1 MYAVVRSGGRQYRAS
16 AGSTI
21 LVERLPGQVGQQVE
35 LQDVLL
41 IAGAGEARIGRPTVE
56 GAKVVATI
64 LAQEKGPK
72 IRIFKYRPKER
83 YRRRIGHRQYYT
95 RLRVDKIVV

>member
-21 LVERLPGQVGQQVE
+21 VVERLPGKVGQQVE

-41 IAGAGEARIGRPTVE
+41 VAGAGETKIGQPTVE